1 MNDKSNLILEVKHLK
16 KYFPLSKDLFGKT
29 LTSLKAVD
37 DVSFTLEKGKTIGVV
52 GESGCGKT
60 TLGRTILQL
69 YDTTGGKTLYYG
81 HTVYEFMPKYYL
93 NALKKSRENIKK
105 FNFYLNSTYKDG
117 TPIPRS
123 YVKCKR
129 ELNYLLEIIK
139 KHKSGDSVLDGI
151 SLNEIEISIKA
162 LTNYLSLI
170 DNTAPY
176 VGGLMLCNEHVGE
189 LLLEKIYIQNKII
202 KSDFKENSEEVL
214 NQKLT
219 DIENQINGL
228 KKPLLDDEF
237 FIELESM
244 LETGLNLALLT
255 KEELRSLRTEIQLI
269 FQDPYSSLPPRMT
282 IGEILS
288 EAVKVHNI
296 VPKEEVS
303 AHIRKIMKMCG
314 LQPQYYDRYPHE
326 FSGGQRQ
333 RICIARALAVNP
345 KLVIC
350 DEPVSALDVSIQAQI
365 INLLKQL
372 QNELG
377 LTYMFISHDL
387 SVVKYITDSIIVM
400 YLGNT
405 MEIGDTND
413 IFENPLHPYTKAL
426 FSAVPV
432 PDPDAKMNRIILK
445 GDIPSP
451 ANPPK
456 GCKFHTRCESCMNVC
471 KFKTPKFIEHTKN
484 HFVTC
489 HLYDEEVMANL
500 EKYDLEYEEIVRKEN
515 ELKSSQNEKK

>member
-69 YDTTGGKTLYYG
+69 YDTTGGNTLYYG

-93 NALKKSRENIKK
+93 SALKKCRENINK
-105 FNFYLNSTYKDG
+105 FNDLNDCLDTINFNLD
-117 TPIPRS
+117 RS
-123 YVKCKR
+123 Y
-129 ELNYLLEIIK
+129 
-139 KHKSGDSVLDGI
+139 SGYKLA
-151 SLNEIEISIKA
+151 LNELVNRNVEHESDEEAKQIKDEIKVLNDVINLIE
-162 LTNYLSLI
+162 
-170 DNTAPY
+170 NTAPY
-176 VGGLMLCNEHVGE
+176 VGGLILSDKNVVD
-189 LLLEKIYIQNKII
+189 LFIKKLTLQNKIAKKNFNEDSFDELNLQLSNVLDEI
-202 KSDFKENSEEVL
+202 NRLKEP
-214 NQKLT
+214 
-219 DIENQINGL
+219 L
-228 KKPLLDDEF
+228 KNNKG
-237 FIELESM
+237 FIEYESM
-244 LETGLNLALLT
+244 YETGLNLALLT
-255 KEELRSLRTEIQLI
+255 KEEMCKLRTEIQLI

-387 SVVKYITDSIIVM
+387 SVVKYITDSIMVM
-400 YLGNT
+400 YLGT
-405 MEIGDTND
+405 VMEHGETND
-413 IFENPLHPYTKAL
+413 IFENPLHPYTEAL

-432 PDPDAKMNRIILK
+432 PDPDAKMNRIILG

-456 GCKFHTRCESCMNVC
+456 GCKFHTRCAKCMSAC
-471 KFKTPKFIEHTKN
+471 KVVAPKFIEHTPK
-484 HFVTC
+484 HFVAC